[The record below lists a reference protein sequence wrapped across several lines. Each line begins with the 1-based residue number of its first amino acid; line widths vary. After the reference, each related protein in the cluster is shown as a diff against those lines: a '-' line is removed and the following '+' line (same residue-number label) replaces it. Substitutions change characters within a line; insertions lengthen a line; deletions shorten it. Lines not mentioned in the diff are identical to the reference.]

1 MNRTG
6 SIRGF
11 EHESNNY
18 ERVVHLDNLL
28 RCPWNLGVW
37 TNRLDGYWNFH
48 SDPVLRVVFGC
59 ADLRNPLHV
68 YFSTVWRKKFVSPL
82 VHFTQE
88 ITK

>member
-37 TNRLDGYWNFH
+37 TNRLDVYRRFH
-48 SDPVLRVVFGC
+48 EINCRLTASRQEPVRF
-59 ADLRNPLHV
+59 
-68 YFSTVWRKKFVSPL
+68 Y
-82 VHFTQE
+82 
-88 ITK
+88 